1 MELFKVRSKLLTRIY
16 ISMLALLMAA
26 FFFIGVFTYYNFKT
40 QNQSYHEKRLS
51 RKETATLS
59 SISYFLKNIDAI
71 NPNNKNIFKLFE
83 NKIFELADI
92 HNLDIIIYSLTGDL
106 VLSSNKTLVE
116 KQIIPNKINAALIE
130 TLSEKKSGVK
140 KNLTHADINYLN
152 SYQYITDKS
161 HNPIAIISIPYFQLN
176 ESYKKDLK
184 VYLLALIPVYIFLL

>member
-1 MELFKVRSKLLTRIY
+1 
-16 ISMLALLMAA
+16 MLALLMAA

-59 SISYFLKNIDAI
+59 SISYFLKNIDAV

-92 HNLDIIIYSLTGDL
+92 HNLDIIIYSLTGEL

-140 KNLTHADINYLN
+140 KNLT
-152 SYQYITDKS
+152 Q
-161 HNPIAIISIPYFQLN
+161 
-176 ESYKKDLK
+176 
-184 VYLLALIPVYIFLL
+184 